1 MFDRSRSRPSQR
13 ALVPSDVTDPLLW
26 RLAVDVLTAHQPGPD
41 NRCVNLQCSDQ
52 GTGPCGAARLA
63 QRAMRAAR
71 TQVAKP
77 QALPKSAI
85 VHAPGPQG
93 PVRDRSGF
101 VGWFTTG
108 LAATTTRLRSRIPQR
123 LPRRVPGATLAAA

>member
-41 NRCVNLQCSDQ
+41 NRCANLQCANQ
-52 GTGPCGAARLA
+52 VGPCPAARQA
-63 QRAMRAAR
+63 QQAMRAAR
-71 TQVAKP
+71 TRMTKP
-77 QALPKSAI
+77 PLPQPAI
-85 VHAPGPQG
+85 AHAPGPQR
-93 PVRDRSGF
+93 PARDRGGF

-108 LAATTTRLRSRIPQR
+108 LAATTTHLRARIPQR
-123 LPRRVPGATLAAA
+123 LPRRVPGATLAVA